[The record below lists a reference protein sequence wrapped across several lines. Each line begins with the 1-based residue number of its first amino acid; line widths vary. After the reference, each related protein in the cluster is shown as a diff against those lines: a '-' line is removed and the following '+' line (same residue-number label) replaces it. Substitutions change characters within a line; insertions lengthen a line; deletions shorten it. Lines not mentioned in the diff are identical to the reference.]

1 MDKIKE
7 KRDRQVQIRL
17 TPTEYKLLEQKAEED
32 NRTVS
37 NLVRTVLLNYINQ

>member
-7 KRDRQVQIRL
+7 KRDRQVQIRIA
-17 TPTEYKLLEQKAEED
+17 PTEYKLLEKKAEEE

>member
-17 TPTEYKLLEQKAEED
+17 TPTEYKLLEQKAAED

-37 NLVRTVLLNYINQ
+37 NLVRTVLLNYINK